1 MAEIGKEYPWP
12 RPEECPKCLS
22 PRMWRHGFVLR
33 YFDDYAGQ
41 LWMLK
46 YRCDDCGSVHTM
58 RPLEYERMFRAQWFA
73 IFFVLL
79 KKIATGRWS
88 TRFSKERQ
96 RYWMKGFRF
105 RASRQSNA
113 TGKTE
118 QLRAL
123 QEMTRHTVLGTHSA
137 RFFEIKPYR
146 DIPHPIFSL
155 TPESRSP

>member
-1 MAEIGKEYPWP
+1 MAEAGKGYPWS
-12 RPEECPKCLS
+12 RLEECPKCLS
-22 PRMWRHGFVLR
+22 PHVWRHGFAPR
-33 YFDDYAGQ
+33 YFDGYIQ
-41 LWMLK
+41 RLLMLK

-88 TRFSKERQ
+88 TGFSKERQ

-105 RASRQSNA
+105 HASRQSNA
-113 TGKTE
+113 TGKIE

-123 QEMTRHTVLGTHSA
+123 QEMIRRIVLGTHSA

-146 DIPHPIFSL
+146 DIPHPIFRL